1 MQNRFD
7 GKRAEGNTGEKNEM
21 KRRINIEVS
30 DDSISLE
37 DAVKC
42 VAAVIGQGR
51 ISNDGNNFCYAT
63 RIFSQEVSVWAKVN
77 KPGAT
82 SQLAS
87 SDSFFVL
94 PDKQDK

>member
-1 MQNRFD
+1 
-7 GKRAEGNTGEKNEM
+7 M

-51 ISNDGNNFCYAT
+51 ISNDRKSFCYAT
-63 RIFSQEVSVWAKVN
+63 RIFSYEVSVWAKVN
-77 KPGAT
+77 KLSAA
-82 SQLAS
+82 SELAS

-94 PDKQDK
+94 PDKQDR